1 MNKID
6 FWPFGEHKRITSVVG
21 DREFMYKGRLVEDF
35 HKGWDI
41 GLPVGSFLMA
51 PETGKRKI
59 GEDKSFGHFVVL
71 HGKFFRWNFWHLE
84 THAIGLN
91 PFNLGNIL
99 AHTGN
104 SGMSTAPH
112 CHMQITK
119 QGDPPSSFIDPFEV
133 FTDEVLATLEFPP
146 GTIRKVAD
154 VSQLPPPKIQ
164 FEYSETDSYS
174 NLIGR
179 VDDLLN
185 DITNV
190 RDQAET
196 IKELLG
202 KERG

>member
-1 MNKID
+1 MYQ
-6 FWPFGEHKRITSVVG
+6 GE
-21 DREFMYKGRLVEDF
+21 LVKDF

-41 GLPVGSFLMA
+41 GLPEGSRIEL
-51 PETGKRKI
+51 PEPAQLVDGF
-59 GEDKSFGHFVVL
+59 DKAFGNFVVAK
-71 HGKFFRWNFWHLE
+71 GEAYRWNFWHLQTPTRLVE
-84 THAIGLN
+84 AHEYFFPKGTI
-91 PFNLGNIL
+91 LG
-99 AHTGN
+99 HSGN

-112 CHMQITK
+112 CHMQIAK
-119 QGDPPSSFIDPFEV
+119 LGDPSGSYIDPFEV
-133 FTDEVLATLEFPP
+133 FTDEVIDSLEFPP

-174 NLIGR
+174 NLIDR